1 MGGEGV
7 GLHRRRRTDTGVR
20 DGVFCVGFVDLC
32 GECGDFWGGHVGA
45 CGFGVGG
52 FCIGVCE
59 FSLRLLFN
67 LPPVLE
73 SLRAI
78 MANETMKSAP
88 S

>member
-1 MGGEGV
+1 MGLYRG
-7 GLHRRRRTDTGVR
+7 RRIDTGLC
-20 DGVFCVGFVDLC
+20 DGVFCVGLGDLC
-32 GECGDFWGGHVGA
+32 RKCGDFWGGHVGA

-59 FSLRLLFN
+59 FSLHLLFN

-78 MANETMKSAP
+78 MADKGVNSAP